1 MWAQKL
7 SFVLVLID
15 LRKFFAQLRK
25 VLKQRGWMGTANVE
39 DDIMNVLK
47 LMLGYGQAKVM
58 NN

>member
-7 SFVLVLID
+7 SFVLALTD

-25 VLKQRGWMGTANVE
+25 VLKQSGWMGTANME
-39 DDIMNVLK
+39 DNIMNVLK